1 MHTLPRFQVDQIG
14 SCPVQLVVALENFQ
28 SDQLWIVEVYAFS
41 KRSLNRAGKQ
51 FAMRLSFRIMAEGI
65 NLQEGGDAF

>member
-1 MHTLPRFQVDQIG
+1 MHTLPRSQVDQIG
-14 SCPVQLVVALENFQ
+14 SCPVALENFQ